1 VKYISFE
8 GACEGIAFIEHV
20 MEHVAK
26 VIKKDPI
33 DVRLKN
39 LKKDDP
45 NVQNMIED
53 LKIKAD
59 FEERK
64 RNVEEFNKVSS
75 AVYHISV
82 FFCRQIYLEAT
93 RCSSDHFWLYNKL
106 LTGRIF
112 VNMWCDQIVSGLITR
127 WHNCC

>member
-1 VKYISFE
+1 MKYISFE

-45 NVQNMIED
+45 NVQNMIQD

-64 RNVEEFNKVSS
+64 RNVEEFNKVSDE
-75 AVYHISV
+75 VY
-82 FFCRQIYLEAT
+82 F
-93 RCSSDHFWLYNKL
+93 L
-106 LTGRIF
+106 LFSFSR
-112 VNMWCDQIVSGLITR
+112 
-127 WHNCC
+127 